1 MNICEAVDMAIFSPK
16 GRVLVSNIFLFF
28 FKTPKIGDYGSNLTS
43 IFSQMG
49 GMKKPPSSDEIA
61 IVSF

>member
-28 FKTPKIGDYGSNLTS
+28 FLTPKIGDYGSNLTS

-49 GMKKPPSSDEIA
+49 GKKPPSSDEIA

>member
-28 FKTPKIGDYGSNLTS
+28 FFLPRKQFDEH
-43 IFSQMG
+43 IFADG
-49 GMKKPPSSDEIA
+49 WEKPPSSDEIA
-61 IVSF
+61 RISF